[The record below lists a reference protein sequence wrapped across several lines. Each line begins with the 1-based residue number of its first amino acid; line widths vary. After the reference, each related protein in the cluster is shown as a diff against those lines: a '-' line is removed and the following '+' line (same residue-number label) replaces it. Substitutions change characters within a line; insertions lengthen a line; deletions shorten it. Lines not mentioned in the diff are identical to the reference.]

1 MSLSS
6 PLISL
11 IAVLQSVCQQATDN
25 TELLKKNEAATR
37 AALID
42 PVLRALGWNTTNLR
56 MVEPEKTV
64 NTAWRAD
71 YALHNSQGEIQLLV
85 EAKTLGSNLE
95 KFAVVQQLL
104 GYAFGFGVGRIII
117 TDGINWHFYNE
128 FKPGVSTSNSS
139 FNLLQDGL
147 THCAFS
153 LILWLDI
160 AHFGFA
166 SNEKS
171 AATITQLP
179 SVADEYLIHPPSRA
193 INKTDVPKI
202 TIEAPKF
209 NDLGFIEL
217 TQVNKLQLQPDQ
229 KPTHLRLPDGSIRFV
244 KTWKDILLESCR
256 FVLIAKPNISI
267 PLPDKAGKK
276 RYLFATEKPIIGS
289 STQVIHDN
297 KTVYIYTHYSAKD
310 CIANALYILSQIK
323 PQNHSA
329 ALSFEQL

>member
-11 IAVLQSVCQQATDN
+11 IEVLQSVCQQATDHAD
-25 TELLKKNEAATR
+25 LLKKNEAATR

-42 PVLRALGWNTTNLR
+42 PVLRVLGWDTTNVR

-85 EAKTLGSNLE
+85 EAKALGSNLE

-104 GYAFGFGVGRIII
+104 GYAFGFGVGSIVM

-128 FKPGVSTSNSS
+128 FKPGASTSNSS

-153 LILWLDI
+153 LISWLDI
-160 AHFGFA
+160 AHFGFVSSKEA
-166 SNEKS
+166 MS
-171 AATITQLP
+171 AIAQLP
-179 SVADEYLIHPPSRA
+179 SVLIHPSSDAPS
-193 INKTDVPKI
+193 KTGISKNSN
-202 TIEAPKF
+202 EAQKF
-209 NDLGFIEL
+209 NKLSFVEL
-217 TQVNKLQLQPDQ
+217 TQINKLQLQPDQ
-229 KPTHLRLPDGSIRFV
+229 KPTHLRLPDGSVRLLR
-244 KTWKDILLESCR
+244 TWKDVLLESCQ
-256 FVLIAKPNISI
+256 FVLIARPDIPI

-276 RYLFATEKPIIGS
+276 RYLFTLEKPTVGS
-289 STQVIHDN
+289 STPIVHDN

-329 ALSFEQL
+329 ALSFE